1 MLNITRRVIN
11 ADDQRVDPE
20 RFSPM
25 AQVEGSDGWLRE
37 APMRVLRIY
46 GGVWALAI
54 DAFVETVRD
63 PGAAIERVE
72 LRGVRVQRS
81 LRKRLHALEGGGAE
95 LGRLTDTAT
104 APMRWVQREMT
115 ATGVSSSE
123 EMERQ
128 VERMLEYLGLP
139 SRERIDKLTREI
151 ESLSKRIDDELAA
164 IARAEQEAKV

>member
-37 APMRVLRIY
+37 APMRLLRIY

-63 PGAAIERVE
+63 PGAA
-72 LRGVRVQRS
+72 
-81 LRKRLHALEGGGAE
+81 
-95 LGRLTDTAT
+95 
-104 APMRWVQREMT
+104 MT

>member
-1 MLNITRRVIN
+1 
-11 ADDQRVDPE
+11 
-20 RFSPM
+20 
-25 AQVEGSDGWLRE
+25 
-37 APMRVLRIY
+37 
-46 GGVWALAI
+46 
-54 DAFVETVRD
+54 
-63 PGAAIERVE
+63 
-72 LRGVRVQRS
+72 
-81 LRKRLHALEGGGAE
+81 
-95 LGRLTDTAT
+95 
-104 APMRWVQREMT
+104 MT